1 MEGYFSKK
9 KIGGQINS
17 KISNQDSLAAVY
29 AVEQLNNPDIFNFGI
44 EFKEFSIQCEG
55 DDDISIANKNNKI
68 FIQVKSVGIDDEKF
82 YEVMD
87 SFLENNIDNRECFFV
102 LAIFENFKV
111 NNKNIIDRLKAYR
124 NLYMD
129 KNETEEKRNSV
140 KAEFIKDFKL
150 ENHVEIVDKFV
161 IDSRPLFRDN
171 RDTAAIFSRYLRLA
185 YGFKNQ
191 KECYISQIYNKLVF
205 QMEELRANRGSIDN
219 EKVEEIIGRELV
231 RDSVF
236 NQISMISGYKKVENG
251 YVKDDENREKLIRIK
266 KGGKIAYKSIMRDW
280 RKVYFKE
287 FVKGFFLG
295 NYRCPECGHPM
306 IANFRG
312 VMGIGCPNCGYSPYV
327 TMFSFCECGAY
338 DIIKS
343 QPEMKDSK
351 ILNYLNDYY
360 NYGEKMCKDCG
371 RPLFDEYFE
380 LRIMFL
386 PIPYP
391 LNKYEEI
398 DEIYKNSKY

>member
-1 MEGYFSKK
+1 MENYFSKQ

-29 AVEQLNNPDIFNFGI
+29 AVEQLNNPDIFNFGV
-44 EFKEFSIQCEG
+44 EFKEFSIRCEG

-68 FIQVKSVGIDDEKF
+68 FIQVKSVGIDDKKF
-82 YEVMD
+82 YEIMD
-87 SFLENNIDNRECFFV
+87 SFLKNNTDKRECFFV

-124 NLYMD
+124 DLYID
-129 KNETEEKRNSV
+129 KNETEEKKNRV

-150 ENHVEIVDKFV
+150 ENYVAIVDKFV

-185 YGFKNQ
+185 YSFKNQ
-191 KECYISQIYNKLVF
+191 KECHISEIYNKLVLK
-205 QMEELRANRGSIDN
+205 MGELRVNRGSIDN
-219 EKVEEIIGRELV
+219 EKIEEIIGRELV

-251 YVKDDENREKLIRIK
+251 YVKNDENREKLIRIE
-266 KGGKIAYKSIMRDW
+266 KGGKIAFKSIMREW
-280 RKVYFKE
+280 RKAYFKD
-287 FVKGFFLG
+287 FVISLFLG
-295 NYRCPECGHPM
+295 NYECPECRHPM
-306 IANFRG
+306 IANFNGLRG
-312 VMGIGCPNCGYSPYV
+312 IACPNCGYNPYA
-327 TMFSFCECGAY
+327 TIFSFCECGSF

-343 QPEMKDSK
+343 QPEIEDSK
-351 ILNYLNDYY
+351 ILHYLNDYY
-360 NYGEKMCKDCG
+360 NYEEKMCKECG

-380 LRIMFL
+380 LRIIFL

-391 LNKYEEI
+391 FNKYKEMK
-398 DEIYKNSKY
+398 EIYNK